1 MRIDSTISFVPLGA
15 PLSLV
20 GGAGVAIPSPA
31 TVDLLGQ
38 GVGTAPT
45 GVIFGNTAV
54 FGTDMGIGTNRPE
67 LEVTIGTAATTS
79 NSATLNVALQAAID
93 TGAGGSYLPGT
104 WNTIVETGAIAVSNL
119 TANQTIARFPWLP
132 AFPAGLRPRYLRLL
146 FSPAA
151 ATNFTAGTI
160 AFALVT
166 FIRDDQANRFTAKN
180 FTVA

>member
-1 MRIDSTISFVPLGA
+1 MRLDSQLSFVPLGA

-20 GGAGVAIPSPA
+20 GGAGIAIPS
-31 TVDLLGQ
+31 TNVIDMLGQ
-38 GVGTAPT
+38 GVGTAPSNL
-45 GVIFGNTAV
+45 IIGNVAV

-67 LEVTIGTAATTS
+67 LEVTIGTAATTG

-93 TGAGGSYLPGT
+93 SGSGGGYLPGT
-104 WNTIVETGAIAVSNL
+104 WNTIVETGPIAAANL

-132 AFPAGLRPRYLRLL
+132 VFPAGLRPRYLRLL

-160 AFALVT
+160 NFALVT
-166 FIRDDQANRFTAKN
+166 FVRDDQANRYAAKN